1 MTRRPPRA
9 SATPEGPAP
18 EPLDVAV
25 LAHLHHPIGEPYAGG
40 LETHTGQVCRALAA
54 RGHRVRLFAKE
65 GSRVPHPGVEVVP
78 VLPESFTW
86 HAGSPDDDEV
96 IDEATLRACRLS
108 AGSDVVLNNTLNPMP
123 YTELPDAAV
132 LTVLHTPATLERVT
146 AAVQQPGWRPGARH
160 AWASVSHANAT
171 GWRELLPVPVTVV
184 HNGIDLGRWPVG
196 RPAGN
201 DSASDLVWSARIT
214 AEKGLHVALDALAG
228 TTWTLTIAGPV
239 SDADYH
245 DAEIVPRLRRLG
257 DRARYVGHL
266 DHDHLPAL
274 LGSARAFLC
283 TPLWDEPFGLAPL
296 EAMAT
301 GTPVAAL
308 ARGALPE
315 LLGDTGG
322 ICVDSPAGLPDAIG
336 QAARLPR
343 AGVRQRAELFSQQA
357 MVEAY
362 ERLLRDMLQA
372 PAGPGGRSGQQGAVQ
387 PVVLRA
393 QGAPLGDA
401 FLQGEPRV

>member
-1 MTRRPPRA
+1 MTPH
-9 SATPEGPAP
+9 PAHDLP
-18 EPLDVAV
+18 GLDIAV
-25 LAHLHHPIGEPYAGG
+25 LAHLHHPIAEPYCGG
-40 LETHTGQVCRALAA
+40 LEAHTGQVCRALAA

-86 HAGSPDDDEV
+86 HAGSADDDEV
-96 IDEATLRACRLS
+96 IDEATWRACRLS

-123 YTELPDAAV
+123 YTELSDAAV

-146 AAVQQPGWRPGARH
+146 AVVRQPGWRPGARH

-171 GWRELLPVPVTVV
+171 GWRDLLPVPVTVV
-184 HNGIDLGRWPVG
+184 HNGIDLARWPVG
-196 RPAGN
+196 RPGGN

-214 AEKGLHVALDALAG
+214 PEKGLHEALDAIAN
-228 TTWTLTIAGPV
+228 TPWRLTIAGPV
-239 SDADYH
+239 SDQGYH

-266 DHDHLPAL
+266 DHAQLAQL
-274 LGSARAFLC
+274 LAAARVFVC

-296 EAMAT
+296 EAMAA

-322 ICVDSPAGLPDAIG
+322 ICVDSPAGLPGAIER
-336 QAARLPR
+336 AARLPR
-343 AGVRQRAELFSQQA
+343 AGVRQRAELFSEQA

-372 PAGPGGRSGQQGAVQ
+372 PTGRNRRSGQQGTVQ

-393 QGAPLGDA
+393 QDTPLDDA